1 MGGQKLFHKNRYYF
15 LAVVTPTQVRRAK
28 KPITR
33 RDRLRRAEK
42 PTWLRRAEK
51 PTWLRRAEK
60 PVG

>member
-51 PTWLRRAEK
+51 P
-60 PVG
+60 VG